1 MTLPGPNFGLKSA
14 VVCAASEAALQDGNG
29 ASRAATSDAPWP
41 ADGVSV
47 GSGRG
52 GEPEGVF
59 RARDARETREPRVLR
74 DGEDAGAAE
83 VAAPKV
89 TPVATGKVAPTP
101 TQPGGGRVDAT
112 LALRLMAA
120 LEEIAACSLSELVG
134 RINAEGRGSAT
145 VVQLRSDTMGGR
157 RHWWCAGLLGR

>member
-59 RARDARETREPRVLR
+59 RARDAREPREPRVLR

-101 TQPGGGRVDAT
+101 TQSGGGTSRCDLGV
-112 LALRLMAA
+112 AA
-120 LEEIAACSLSELVG
+120 HGGPRGDSGMFPVG
-134 RINAEGRGSAT
+134 
-145 VVQLRSDTMGGR
+145 VGG
-157 RHWWCAGLLGR
+157 AD